1 MEWFAY
7 GNAPVKRHGDE
18 QHNLSPSEEV
28 QKEDLRNAALKGD
41 RLVLSKDVHDHLWSG
56 EGGQAHV
63 NERQVAEQEV
73 HGGLKV
79 WAEQN
84 CEQNQ
89 AVAQHGHQVEKGKH
103 HKKENLELRRISKSK

>member
-41 RLVLSKDVHDHLWSG
+41 RLVLSKMSMITFGVAKEDRHMSMRDRLLSRKYMG
-56 EGGQAHV
+56 E
-63 NERQVAEQEV
+63 
-73 HGGLKV
+73 
-79 WAEQN
+79 
-84 CEQNQ
+84 
-89 AVAQHGHQVEKGKH
+89 
-103 HKKENLELRRISKSK
+103 